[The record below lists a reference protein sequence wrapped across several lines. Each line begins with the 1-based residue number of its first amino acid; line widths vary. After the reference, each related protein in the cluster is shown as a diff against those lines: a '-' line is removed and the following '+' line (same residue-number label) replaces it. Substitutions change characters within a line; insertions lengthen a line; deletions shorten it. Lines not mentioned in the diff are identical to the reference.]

1 MAVELVVFAVT
12 RKQPLLKMLCGW
24 EPESTQGMNERGLW
38 QMILHRSVRLSDGQ
52 SRSSTQCDFIFFC
65 RITGMWFGFHGWHL
79 QSRWGSL
86 SFQMHVWAPK
96 YMASCTILKALT
108 TIVDTT
114 AHLLKSVS
122 RATADWKAQRCLIL
136 KAFLSCIVFSGLRIA
151 HSVSSVVITQK
162 PHCTSPINWLAMPPR
177 QPYLESAL
185 FQQQKTSGFFFLYFL
200 HPALKK
206 NRIFLPWQVR
216 IVC

>member
-1 MAVELVVFAVT
+1 
-12 RKQPLLKMLCGW
+12 MLCGW

-151 HSVSSVVITQK
+151 HCQLCGDHSKTTLHL
-162 PHCTSPINWLAMPPR
+162 PHQLISHAPETTLPR
-177 QPYLESAL
+177 ISIISATKN
-185 FQQQKTSGFFFLYFL
+185 FRIFFLYFL

-206 NRIFLPWQVR
+206 NRIFLPWQVW